1 VRSHPSMHV
10 RGILTAVAVL
20 VGVSLAGCLS
30 GKHAKPTPQ
39 TDLAAANDAKLVER
53 MERMRT
59 RALNAP
65 GGALEASDFAT
76 QLTLLHNQGVAKR
89 KSLDPSLVDEAVR
102 CLDQARDAKPDDA
115 ADLLV
120 RKGELLLAA
129 DRQAAGVAA
138 LKESVAA
145 RPNLR
150 AFTFL
155 VKAYTAQKQNA
166 EIEALCK
173 KTLPAMK
180 SESSRYAVLD
190 ECLKC
195 SGAATPE
202 AGLRWAGKGEISF
215 YKARRKELEAHAPPA
230 AKPKK

>member
-1 VRSHPSMHV
+1 MRSHPSMHV
-10 RGILTAVAVL
+10 RGNLTAVAVL
-20 VGVSLAGCLS
+20 VGASLAGCSS
-30 GKHAKPTPQ
+30 GKQVKPTPEA
-39 TDLAAANDAKLVER
+39 DPAAANDAKLVER

-65 GGALEASDFAT
+65 GGVLEASDFAT
-76 QLTLLHNQGVAKR
+76 QLTLLYSQGVAKR
-89 KSLDPSLVDEAVR
+89 KSLDPKLVDEAVR

-129 DRQAAGVAA
+129 DQADAAIAA
-138 LKESVAA
+138 LQQSVAA

-150 AFTFL
+150 AFNLL
-155 VKAYTAQKQNA
+155 VKSYAGDKKNA
-166 EIEALCK
+166 EVEALCK

-190 ECLKC
+190 ECLKS

-202 AGLRWAGKGEISF
+202 AGLRWAGSKEISF
-215 YKARRKELEAHAPPA
+215 YKARRKELEAHSAA
-230 AKPKK
+230 AKQKK